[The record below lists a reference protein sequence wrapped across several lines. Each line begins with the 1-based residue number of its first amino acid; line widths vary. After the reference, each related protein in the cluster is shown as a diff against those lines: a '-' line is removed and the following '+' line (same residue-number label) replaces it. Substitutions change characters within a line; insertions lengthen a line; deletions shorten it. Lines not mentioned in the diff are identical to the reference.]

1 MMKRW
6 AFNPLL
12 AGVCLFAAADLR
24 AADTVTFAE
33 TIAPILYQN
42 CVTCHR
48 PGEAAPFSLIS
59 YEDVKKRGVLIA
71 AVTKSRYMPPWH
83 AAHGYGEFVGERR
96 LTDEQIAAIGDWVQ
110 QGMPEGDRSKMPKA
124 PEFPEGWKLGKPD
137 LIIEMPVSY
146 DVPAS
151 GPDQFRNFVVPTNLT
166 EDKWVRAV
174 DYRPSARKVV
184 HHAIFSWIKGGAAA
198 NRDGA
203 DGKPGFP
210 GAAPV
215 GLQGF
220 AESGGVGGWVPGGSA
235 AFLPEGMA
243 MRLPKG
249 SDLVLQI
256 HFHPSGKPET
266 ERSQVAFYF
275 SDRPPQRNLIGIDIP
290 SLFSFGKAL
299 NIAPNAKDYAVEESV
314 ALPVDVRAYAIGAHA
329 HYLGKEM
336 KATATLPDGTIK
348 PLLWIQD
355 WDFNWQDNYTYKEPF
370 DLPKGTR
377 IDVKIGWDNST
388 ENPRNPKNPPRRVK
402 WGLQSQ
408 DEMGGVGLVV
418 TAKTKEDEEALMK
431 FLGERA
437 GIAGREGFQNG
448 NLARMQQLQRIAQAP
463 SQRITLVDRQGA
475 SIATIGEPALL
486 SQAAFSPDGARV
498 AAILTNRESG
508 QSDIWIYEAAGGAGK
523 PLTAD
528 EEADSTPVWSP
539 DGRRIAYVRGDDDA
553 NGIYVRAADGSGR
566 GELVYKHETGG
577 AIFLTDWSKA
587 DLLCFWTSDSQ
598 SLYVVPLNGDRKPIA
613 LFEGRGGRIS
623 PDGRYIAYSWN
634 GGAGPMVTYVRP
646 LNLSAPATTPVRVH
660 KETALGGVV
669 WRADGK
675 GFTFTS
681 LTGLQISGMWQ
692 VEITESP
699 ELALSEP
706 RLLFKPVGLAS
717 PAQLSSIAT
726 GDLERF
732 VTLPP
737 VR

>member
-1 MMKRW
+1 MKRW